1 MGQLNLNLTSFDV
14 FWTNALQ
21 GFGFGLAFTPMTV
34 LAFATLP
41 AGQITEASGV
51 FTLVR
56 NFGSSLYISLSIA
69 LLVRST
75 AANYARMVEFIN
87 LFNGTLKGPGVPHAW
102 DIGTTSGLIRL
113 THEIQRQASMIG
125 YINAFYLIA
134 LTAAVAVPL
143 VWLMRNRPA
152 EL

>member
-1 MGQLNLNLTSFDV
+1 
-14 FWTNALQ
+14 LQ

-56 NFGSSLYISLSIA
+56 NFGSSLFISVSIA

-75 AANYARMVEFIN
+75 AADYARMVKFIN
-87 LFNGTLKGPGVPHAW
+87 LFNGTLKGPRMPAAW
-102 DIGTTSGLIRL
+102 NIGTTSGLIRL
-113 THEIQRQASMIG
+113 TDEVQRQASMIG

-134 LTAAVAVPL
+134 LTAAVAAPL
-143 VWLMRNRPA
+143 VWLMRNRPVEQQLDQLSGGRVGEGA
-152 EL
+152 TQRA